1 MSDKRRMIQMQ
12 VIVFLTAII
21 GALIMTAVYGKVKHD
36 RYYSVTIEAV
46 QKTQINLSISMLEL
60 LISKRGPE
68 IKLTVDDFKQAFEP
82 VLTKR
87 FMPLKIYQDEN
98 LIFQSPLSYRPIK
111 TPKHKE
117 IQLGGYQLE
126 FGIYGTPPWFIDGTA
141 MFGVGTNARYWRW
154 LGDPKHWFSG
164 VYDYIHVPF
173 LSFLGLFYFFLFSLA
188 YRFRA
193 SYLSDQVIVTLEE
206 IKKHQLEQNS

>member
-1 MSDKRRMIQMQ
+1 MDDKRRMFQMQ

-21 GALIMTAVYGKVKHD
+21 GALIMTAVYGKFKHD
-36 RYYSVTIEAV
+36 RYYNGTIEAV
-46 QKTQINLSISMLEL
+46 QETQINLAISMLQL
-60 LISKRGPE
+60 LASKRATE
-68 IKLTVDDFKQAFEP
+68 TKLTIDDFKRAFEP
-82 VLTKR
+82 VLTKKY
-87 FMPLKIYQDEN
+87 MPLKIYQDGN

-111 TPKHKE
+111 APKHKE
-117 IQLGGYQLE
+117 IQLDGYQFE
-126 FGIYGTPPWFIDGTA
+126 FGIYGTPPWFIDDTA

-193 SYLSDQVIVTLEE
+193 NYLSDQVIVTLGE
-206 IKKHQLEQNS
+206 IKKHQLEHNS